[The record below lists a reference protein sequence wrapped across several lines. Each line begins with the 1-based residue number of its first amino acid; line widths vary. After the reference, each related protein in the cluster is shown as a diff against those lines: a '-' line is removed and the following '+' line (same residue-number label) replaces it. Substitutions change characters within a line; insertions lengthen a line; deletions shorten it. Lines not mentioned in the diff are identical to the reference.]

1 MLQSN
6 LFLMN
11 LLLFGVL
18 YLFENIW
25 LVFVLVFVFYK
36 KAEMTVLKNLQDNCM
51 GATSDIIK
59 FSVPTETKGT
69 SRMKKTFSEEKPL
82 FQGYVFVYCKLTQ
95 ESYDSIAEVKSVRG

>member
-1 MLQSN
+1 
-6 LFLMN
+6 
-11 LLLFGVL
+11 
-18 YLFENIW
+18 
-25 LVFVLVFVFYK
+25 VFAVGFIFCK

-95 ESYDSIAEVKSVRG
+95 ASYDSIAEVKSVRG

>member
-1 MLQSN
+1 MASKVTVCARLDYVVCQGI
-6 LFLMN
+6 
-11 LLLFGVL
+11 GV
-18 YLFENIW
+18 
-25 LVFVLVFVFYK
+25 VLVFVFYK